1 MTHTPKHTD
10 SKDENIIHNK
20 KIVKGDTHPENL
32 HISQIE
38 DETSRDIASHETK
51 KVIKKTKK
59 RITPKEV
66 DKLSAKPELGR
77 IILTWEIKPDKK
89 MAFIAINGKY
99 FDEPDFR
106 FLGRTQCDAC
116 STIIPAEPLVSMKIK
131 VQVVYLDGTISTGK
145 VVETAALHKNVVMDE
160 FEGRKMQIYLPD
172 GYHEETDR
180 IYPVIYMH
188 DGQNLFSGR
197 LAYLWEWQVDEV
209 MDRLT
214 AAGKIEKTIV
224 VGIYNS
230 SKRAE
235 EYTPFADKSYGG
247 GKARE
252 FSEYVV
258 DKILPYIEGKYR
270 VSGKREDRAV
280 MGSSFGGILSLWM
293 GYQHPE
299 VFSMVAAIS
308 PSMWI
313 ADGAM
318 LYELNLRP
326 KKDIKIWID
335 QGTGEYSDITR
346 NAVTILIEKGYKY
359 GEELV
364 YYEVRGAEHNEIAWS
379 KRIECPFIFFKG
391 KPAQKIKKLKL
402 NVQRVRHY
410 AVGPYRYII
419 NPVATFNNGMWYSL
433 YETAKYSIEEGGK
446 ATIDKTGVLDFNGA
460 DFAVVRIQYQDLDE
474 SIVVKNPEL
483 AKKTKTARVVHRE
496 KSRKHKKVETKEVQK
511 S

>member
-1 MTHTPKHTD
+1 MTHKPKHTD
-10 SKDENIIHNK
+10 SKDENTIIKENINADNLLKSH
-20 KIVKGDTHPENL
+20 DTAMG
-32 HISQIE
+32 
-38 DETSRDIASHETK
+38 ETSKNIHAHETK
-51 KVIKKTKK
+51 KVTKKAKKT
-59 RITPKEV
+59 IIPKDV
-66 DKLSAKPELGR
+66 DSLSATPELGK
-77 IILTWEIKPDKK
+77 IILTWEIKPDRN
-89 MAFIAINGKY
+89 MAFISISGKY
-99 FDEPDFR
+99 FDEPEFR

-116 STIIPAEPLVSMKIK
+116 STVIPAEPLVAMKIQ
-131 VQVVYLDGTISTGK
+131 VRVVYRDGTVSNGK
-145 VVETAALHKNVVMDE
+145 TVETAALHKNVVLDD

-172 GYHEETDR
+172 GYHEEPDR

-214 AAGKIEKTIV
+214 AAGKVEKTVV

-235 EYTPFADKSYGG
+235 EYTPFADRSYGG
-247 GKARE
+247 GQARE

-258 DKILPYIEGKYR
+258 DKILPYIEDKYR
-270 VSGKREDRAV
+270 VSNKREDRAV

-299 VFSMVAAIS
+299 VFSMVGAIS
-308 PSMWI
+308 PSLWI

-318 LYELNLRP
+318 LYVLETTHKRN
-326 KKDIKIWID
+326 IKIWID
-335 QGTGEYSDITR
+335 QGTGEYSDFTR
-346 NAVTILIEKGYKY
+346 NAVSILIENGYKY
-359 GEELV
+359 GEDLV

-391 KPAQKIKKLKL
+391 PPAQKIKKLKL
-402 NVQRVRHY
+402 NVQKVRHY

-419 NPVATFNNGMWYSL
+419 NPVATFDNGMWYSL
-433 YETAKYSIEEGGK
+433 YDTAKYSIEEGGK
-446 ATIDKTGVLDFNGA
+446 ATIDETGVLDFNGA
-460 DFAVVRIQYQDLDE
+460 DFAVVRIQYQNLDE

-483 AKKTKTARVVHRE
+483 AKKAKTSKTVQ
-496 KSRKHKKVETKEVQK
+496 KIKGKKQTKVETKKIQK
-511 S
+511 T

>member
-1 MTHTPKHTD
+1 MTQKPKHTG
-10 SKDENIIHNK
+10 SKDENAINIKNIKADKHQK
-20 KIVKGDTHPENL
+20 SYGTAKGE
-32 HISQIE
+32 SSE
-38 DETSRDIASHETK
+38 DIASHETK
-51 KVIKKTKK
+51 KVINKAKKQ
-59 RITPKEV
+59 IPPKEV
-66 DKLSAKPELGR
+66 DSLTATPELGR
-77 IILTWEIKPDKK
+77 IILTWKIKPNRN
-89 MAFIAINGKY
+89 MAFLSISAKY
-99 FDEPDFR
+99 FDEPEFR
-106 FLGRTQCDAC
+106 FMGRTQCDEC
-116 STIIPAEPLVSMKIK
+116 STVIPAEPLVSMEIK
-131 VQVVYLDGTISTGK
+131 VQVVYLDGTVSRGK
-145 VVETAALHKNVVMDE
+145 TVETSALHKNVVLDD

-214 AAGKIEKTIV
+214 AAGKVEETVV

-235 EYTPFADKSYGG
+235 EYTPFADRSYGG

-252 FSEYVV
+252 FSEYIV
-258 DKILPYIEGKYR
+258 DKILPYIENKYR
-270 VSGKREDRAV
+270 VSNKKEDRAV

-318 LYELNLRP
+318 LFELETRP

-346 NAVTILIEKGYKY
+346 NAVSILIDKGYKY
-359 GEELV
+359 GEDLV

-391 KPAQKIKKLKL
+391 KPAHKIKKLKL
-402 NVQRVRHY
+402 NVQKVRHY

-419 NPVATFNNGMWYSL
+419 NPVATFDNGMWYSL
-433 YETAKYSIEEGGK
+433 YDTAKYSIEEGGK
-446 ATIDKTGVLDFNGA
+446 ATIDETGVLNFNGA
-460 DFAVVRIQYQDLDE
+460 DFAVVRIQYQNLDE

-483 AKKTKTARVVHRE
+483 AKKVKTSKTVQRG
-496 KSRKHKKVETKEVQK
+496 KSRKHKKTETKNVK
-511 S
+511 K